1 MMLKQL
7 AVALVQ
13 QIAVAEMMNEL
24 AAPMNALEVLQQ
36 NQVEV
41 LALLYLQPVIIEYY
55 YCCCCCCCSNKKT
68 IEIEINNFILSYIYM
83 VNVMKEKL
91 PRPTRC

>member
-13 QIAVAEMMNEL
+13 QITVAETMNAL

-36 NQVEV
+36 IRVV
-41 LALLYLQPVIIEYY
+41 V
-55 YCCCCCCCSNKKT
+55 
-68 IEIEINNFILSYIYM
+68 
-83 VNVMKEKL
+83 
-91 PRPTRC
+91 